1 MLLVLSAPSGAG
13 KSTLV
18 KRLLAQRGDFRL
30 SVSHTTRAPRPGEVD
45 GVAYWFVADPT
56 FDRLVAEGAFV
67 EWAHVHGNRY
77 GTSHAEIERLSADG
91 GNVLFD
97 VDVQGG
103 ANIRKAYPESVG
115 VFVLPPSMAE
125 LERRLRGRG
134 TEPDEVVRRRLAN
147 ARGELREAEHYD
159 YVIVN
164 DDLDRA
170 TADLLAI
177 IQAAPLA
184 TGRMAGLVQALI
196 EETAG

>member
-18 KRLLAQRGDFRL
+18 KRLLARRGDFRL
-30 SVSHTTRAPRPGEVD
+30 SVSHTNRAPRPGEVD
-45 GVAYWFVADPT
+45 GVAYRFVDDAT
-56 FDRLVAEGAFV
+56 FDRLVADGAFV

-134 TEPDEVVRRRLAN
+134 TEPDEVVRRRLTN
-147 ARGELREAEHYD
+147 ARGELQQARNYD
-159 YVIVN
+159 YVIIN

-170 TADLLAI
+170 TEDLLAVARAARLATCRM
-177 IQAAPLA
+177 AAPVEALLA
-184 TGRMAGLVQALI
+184 EAAG
-196 EETAG
+196 